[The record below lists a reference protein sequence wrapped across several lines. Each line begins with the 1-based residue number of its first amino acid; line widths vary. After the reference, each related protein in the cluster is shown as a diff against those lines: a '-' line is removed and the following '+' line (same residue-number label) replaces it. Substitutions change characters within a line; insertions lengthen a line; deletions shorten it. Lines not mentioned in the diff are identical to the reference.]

1 MMMATILDQDHV
13 AFGLSCS
20 NKKQLFQLMAEQIAP
35 AIGVASHQILDV
47 LWEREQLGS
56 TGVGHGIAI
65 PHGKISGLQGVH
77 GFFARL
83 ATPLDFASIDDKPVD
98 LVFMLLAPAEAGAD
112 HLQALGQVSRLM
124 RDATFCAEC
133 RQTKNAAALYSLLSR
148 EVAAQAA

>member
-1 MMMATILDQDHV
+1 MIMATILDQDHV
-13 AFGLSCS
+13 AIGLNCS

-35 AIGVASHQILDV
+35 AIGVSSHQILDV

-56 TGVGHGIAI
+56 TGVGQGIAI
-65 PHGKISGLQGVH
+65 PHGKIAGLQSVH

-83 ATPLDFASIDDKPVD
+83 AAPLDFASIDDKPVD

-124 RDATFCAEC
+124 RDAAFCAEC
-133 RQTKNAAALYSLLSR
+133 RQAKSAGALHSLLIR

>member
-1 MMMATILDQDHV
+1 MMATILDENHV
-13 AFGLSCS
+13 AFGLNCG
-20 NKKQLFQLMAEQIAP
+20 NKKQLFQLIAEQIAP

-47 LWEREQLGS
+47 LWEREQLGT

-65 PHGKISGLQGVH
+65 PHGKIGGLQNVH

-83 ATPLDFASIDDKPVD
+83 TTPLDFASIDDRPVD

-124 RDATFCAEC
+124 RDAAFCAEC
-133 RQTKNAAALYSLLSR
+133 RQAKSAAALYGLLSR
-148 EVAAQAA
+148 EVSAQAA